1 MWRRALTLRDVIDN
15 GEAVALALLVH
26 VAIAALLFIGMRW
39 SFEREAPSG
48 TVIQAQ
54 VVDVSSMVERME
66 QQRRQEQ
73 QAEAARRERER
84 QAEAERQRREAEERA
99 AEQRRQEQAEQ
110 QRREQAQQAEQARQE
125 ELARQRELER
135 QRQEQ
140 LEAIRQQREEAA
152 RERAEAERRLEEIEE
167 RRRQEEAEKQRQ
179 AEAERQR
186 QLMEQEASSQRQAEQ
201 ASLEAEWINAVKG
214 VVTRSWIRPPT
225 ARPGL
230 SCTVSVR
237 VIPGGEVI
245 SASIIEPCN
254 ADEATRR
261 SISNA
266 VMSASPLPYRGF
278 EDAFQR
284 SFNFKFTYDG

>member
-1 MWRRALTLRDVIDN
+1 MWSKRLTFRDVLDN
-15 GEAVALALLVH
+15 GEAALLAILVH
-26 VAIAALLFIGMRW
+26 AAIAGLLFVGMRW
-39 SFEREAPSG
+39 SFEREAPTG

-54 VVDVSSMVERME
+54 VVDVSSMVEQIE
-66 QQRRQEQ
+66 QQRRAQDQAE
-73 QAEAARRERER
+73 AEAARRERER
-84 QAEAERQRREAEERA
+84 QAEADRQRREAEERA
-99 AEQRRQEQAEQ
+99 AEQQRQEQIEQ
-110 QRREQAQQAEQARQE
+110 QQREQARQE
-125 ELARQRELER
+125 ELARQRELQR
-135 QRQEQ
+135 QRQEE
-140 LEAIRQQREEAA
+140 LEAIQREREEAA
-152 RERAEAERRLEEIEE
+152 QRAAEAEKQLEVLEEQ
-167 RRRQEEAEKQRQ
+167 RRREEAEKQRQ

-186 QLMEQEASSQRQAEQ
+186 QLMEQESTAQRQQAR

-225 ARPGL
+225 ARPGV

-237 VIPGGEVI
+237 TIPGGEVI
-245 SASIIEPCN
+245 SASIVEPCN

-261 SISNA
+261 SITNA